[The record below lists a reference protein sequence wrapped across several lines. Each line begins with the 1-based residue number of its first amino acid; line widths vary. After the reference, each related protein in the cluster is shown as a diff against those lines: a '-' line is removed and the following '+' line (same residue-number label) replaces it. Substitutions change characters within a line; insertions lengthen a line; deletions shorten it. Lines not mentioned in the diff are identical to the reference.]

1 MIINNWFKDGIM
13 NKNKNNNKW
22 NNSAEREIMINDE
35 ENISCTELNEKL
47 FFTRTYSLNNS
58 DTYGTPNNLSS
69 ATMNSNSNSNNICQT
84 MNSSGSSSCDNST
97 QQHLTPKQFLEKYSL
112 PRVIKIIPQEPIADS
127 CGNFDPITL
136 LSGQLLMYKHY
147 NSGKVE
153 ARSFPNDRKDYSSL
167 FVIPETYKGWFSVVT
182 ERGQI
187 KARMYSSIQR
197 LVSAQVTVFLTVSQD
212 LPAYIQT
219 NSAPS
224 TQRQVSKVAKC

>member
-1 MIINNWFKDGIM
+1 MLAKKVQHGKMIINNWFKDGLM
-13 NKNKNNNKW
+13 NKNNNKW
-22 NNSAEREIMINDE
+22 TSSAEREIIINDE
-35 ENISCTELNEKL
+35 ETDLNEKL
-47 FFTRTYSLNNS
+47 FITRTYSLNNS
-58 DTYGTPNNLSS
+58 DTYGSPNNTSS
-69 ATMNSNSNSNNICQT
+69 TTMNSNNICQT

-167 FVIPETYKGWFSVVT
+167 FVIPETYKGKTRLWQET
-182 ERGQI
+182 
-187 KARMYSSIQR
+187 SS
-197 LVSAQVTVFLTVSQD
+197 
-212 LPAYIQT
+212 LPCQL
-219 NSAPS
+219 
-224 TQRQVSKVAKC
+224 